1 MRKIFTLFA
10 AMLVALTVSAAVK
23 PVSPGQGNFGTAL
36 SGAND
41 GDTLLLAAGTYVDI
55 PDAGYLFFD
64 NKSVI
69 VKAAA
74 GAEVILQPKVQVRLK
89 GAARAE
95 FLGVKIDCSH
105 VNDINSYSCLFY
117 QNDNTD
123 GKCLVFNDCEI
134 YGWNV
139 YSALIYAP
147 SDRKMD
153 SIKINNCYI
162 HDCYKSIIYYMNAN
176 LIGIEITNSTIANI
190 TKGSAYWSAPIHIE
204 ATNGKVLI
212 DHCTFYN
219 AQSISLSY
227 GTIYVK
233 TITDP
238 VLSNSI
244 MVLSATEDMCAT
256 NFAAGGSV
264 KNTLTYYYDNWQPY
278 GHYESATVTDCL
290 EADPLFQDA
299 ENGDYTLSYG
309 SPALTAGT
317 DGKAIGDPRWVPNF
331 YLTGTAA
338 GATDAWTGHE
348 IACAGT
354 SYTIKNL
361 AAGSYQLKLT
371 RNGTWTGDNN
381 VYGYDALSAKIGGLY
396 KGTDDAYDNICFTL
410 ADAGDVKVTF
420 IYDEP
425 LVFKVEGDF
434 VMQNIQ
440 LGGSWASSGVWGDD
454 LRTFVPSEDKLTATL
469 TMNFTKNYYE
479 FKVVENGTWNGKWAG
494 ADDKHY
500 YYTRTVTSADNFEE
514 NKQSLVITPD
524 VAGDYV
530 FTWTYATR
538 VLEVA
543 FPAAPDTTYY
553 IAGSFTDWGDNK
565 VEMDESAGTYSKTIN
580 INTTANLEYKVVR
593 VAGFSEV
600 WYGLANASSM
610 TKDDCTDWV
619 IGGGE
624 AAIGITTDET
634 GDYAFIFNPAETK
647 VSLVYPSSTVA
658 IDNTV
663 VGEKAVKVLRN
674 GQLFIE
680 KDGKTYNVLGTVVK

>member
-10 AMLVALTVSAAVK
+10 AMLVAAAVNAAIE
-23 PVSPGQGNFGTAL
+23 PGTNAL
-36 SGAND
+36 SGAISAAD
-41 GDTLLLAAGTYVDI
+41 PGATIELSAGTFTESSSFTI
-55 PDAGYLFFD
+55 T
-64 NKSVI
+64 KSI
-69 VKAAA
+69 TIKAADM
-74 GAEVILQPKVQVRLK
+74 GKKPILQAGGSIYVSS
-89 GAARAE
+89 GADVKFVGINIKADGSHDV
-95 FLGVKIDCSH
+95 FDISSGGVFELDS
-105 VNDINSYSCLFY
+105 
-117 QNDNTD
+117 
-123 GKCLVFNDCEI
+123 CEI
-134 YGWNV
+134 YNMATRRVIKVGN
-139 YSALIYAP
+139 SAHTDA
-147 SDRKMD
+147 
-153 SIKINNCYI
+153 IKIYSCYMYGGTSYPAI
-162 HDCYKSIIYYMNAN
+162 EVESNSTQNGCD
-176 LIGIEITNSTIANI
+176 LIEIKNSTFANFTIGNKAVIALNS
-190 TKGSAYWSAPIHIE
+190 KGSVKASSASDD
-204 ATNGKVLI
+204 VDLI
-212 DHCTFYN
+212 VDRCTFYN
-219 AQSISLSY
+219 CTKTSPESSSTYGCIDLRKSSKATISNCIFANPASI
-227 GTIYVK
+227 
-233 TITDP
+233 P
-238 VLSNSI
+238 
-244 MVLSATEDMCAT
+244 E
-256 NFAAGGSV
+256 
-264 KNTLTYYYDNWQPY
+264 
-278 GHYESATVTDCL
+278 GHYASRATQLYGGTVSNCL
-290 EADPLFQDA
+290 VDAYTPNHRSDDITINNPLKDVDPLFQDA

-338 GATDAWTGHE
+338 GATGAWNGHE

-371 RNGTWTGDNN
+371 RNGTWEGVNN

-396 KGTDDAYDNICFTL
+396 RGTGDANDNICFTL

-440 LGGSWASSGVWGDD
+440 LGGSWASGEWGDD
-454 LRTFVPSEDKLTATL
+454 LRTFEPSEDKLTATL
-469 TMNFTKNYYE
+469 TMNFTANYYE

-514 NKQSLVITPD
+514 NKQTLVITPD

-553 IAGSFTDWGDNK
+553 IAGSFTDWGNNK
-565 VEMDESAGTYSKTIN
+565 VEMNESAGTWSKTIN
-580 INTTANLEYKVVR
+580 INTTENLEYKVVR

-600 WYGLANASSM
+600 WYGLASSSSM
-610 TKDDCTDWV
+610 TKDKCTDWV

-624 AAIGITTDET
+624 KPVGITTDET
-634 GDYAFIFNPAETK
+634 GDYTFIFNPAETK
-647 VSLVYPSSTVA
+647 VSLVYPSATAV
-658 IDNTV
+658 DNTV
-663 VGEKAVKVLRN
+663 AGEKAVKVLRN

-680 KDGKTYNVLGTVVK
+680 KNGKTYNVLGTIVK